1 MRLYQLSRKQNQVV
15 LTNSDNKAPDG
26 GTLEEFFNC
35 EPASIIIGGNNL
47 DRGFTVEGLIVSWL
61 ARESSTVQAD
71 TMQQRAR
78 FFGYKKSYEAFCQIW
93 MSSQMKERF
102 EQSVDHESFMHE
114 WLGANKN
121 RLKDD
126 TVIRKFILAR
136 SMSLTRRNVYINE
149 ITNSGYRYNEWSQV
163 SQLLNEDKISREA
176 QELHKFLTSF
186 TADLDVVE
194 AKDPGIYPWCGG
206 HKRTH
211 RVAEITVEKAVEILT
226 DASTTY

>member
-1 MRLYQLSRKQNQVV
+1 
-15 LTNSDNKAPDG
+15 
-26 GTLEEFFNC
+26 
-35 EPASIIIGGNNL
+35 
-47 DRGFTVEGLIVSWL
+47 
-61 ARESSTVQAD
+61 
-71 TMQQRAR
+71 
-78 FFGYKKSYEAFCQIW
+78 
-93 MSSQMKERF
+93 
-102 EQSVDHESFMHE
+102 
-114 WLGANKN
+114 
-121 RLKDD
+121 
-126 TVIRKFILAR
+126 
-136 SMSLTRRNVYINE
+136 MSLTRRNVYINE

-226 DASTTY
+226 DAARRLTNEESQKFLTCATVIGFLGKKDPDFDKMGASVIYGSIHRKSNT